1 MRKSN
6 LFISILHMRVS
17 ALSILL
23 GVLLLGSCKELF
35 ESPFDEIEGNYTGRY
50 IKIDSGVRMV
60 GVTDTILGIVYFTER
75 LIHDTTIIEAFTV
88 GVSKKSRK
96 ELQITADIPLF
107 LLSDLHF
114 PFEHEPSGL
123 YKFSSGTSYP
133 FGYRSEDVDVEID
146 ANTERMTL
154 KLVSQNYH
162 DNWVTHFF
170 EGVRQ

>member
-1 MRKSN
+1 MRQCK
-6 LFISILHMRVS
+6 LFVPSLHIRTC
-17 ALSILL
+17 ALAVLIAALL
-23 GVLLLGSCKELF
+23 FSSCKELF

-50 IKIDSGVRMV
+50 IKIDSGKRMV

-75 LIHDTTIIEAFTV
+75 LVHDTTIIEAFTV

-107 LLSDLHF
+107 LLSDLQF

-146 ANTERMTL
+146 ANTERLTL

-162 DNWVTHFF
+162 DNSVTHFF